1 MEKMTQGASL
11 LLDGQIAMLLLIPDK
26 NSKFWTRL
34 RWGQVNWCDDRR
46 LRLPNRTQSDHES
59 HRISD

>member
-26 NSKFWTRL
+26 YIEFWIRL
-34 RWGQVNWCDDRR
+34 TGQVNWCDDRSWVGIFAATSIG
-46 LRLPNRTQSDHES
+46 P
-59 HRISD
+59 